1 MKLKTLGLL
10 GALVLSGGFLTACE
24 KSEDDSINQ
33 AQACLDKAVDATTAD
48 ACAVKVAGISGAR
61 AAVIRCSASFIG
73 QGFTTQSPKFL
84 NAFNALK
91 NKEAG
96 TNSTISMV
104 TYLSFSGTSL
114 TEAQSL
120 ANMAVT
126 NCNETGI
133 GGMIMF
139 ANMAKLATDL
149 KALTGIGGTSTPTA
163 TQLQQQVANLS
174 DEQAGTV
181 AVSVANNYCRDA
193 STHDA
198 EFCGQFN
205 GATQDASLT
214 NAQIGAKL
222 KLYLA
227 DTNK

>member
-48 ACAVKVAGISGAR
+48 ACAAKVAGVSGSR
-61 AAVIRCSASFIG
+61 AAIIRCSASFIG

-91 NKEAG
+91 NKESG

-104 TYLSFSGTSL
+104 TYLAFSGTSL
-114 TEAQSL
+114 TNAQEL
-120 ANMAVT
+120 ANYAVA

-149 KALTGIGGTSTPTA
+149 KKAANNPNPTA
-163 TQLQQQVANLS
+163 TDLQNAVSGLTDQ
-174 DEQAGTV
+174 QAGEV
-181 AVSVANNYCRDA
+181 AKSVADNYCRDS

-205 GATQDASLT
+205 GATNDSSLT
-214 NAQIGAKL
+214 TEQIGAKL